1 MSTPAEL
8 IQFLG
13 LISSE
18 TEEGACF
25 ANALADKLD
34 EIASEI
40 AYKLEGSPTCQ
51 EVAEVTR
58 MNAGDM
64 RDVASSLSGSAAEM
78 RAYIRVIGS

>member
-1 MSTPAEL
+1 MSTPTEL

-40 AYKLEGSPTCQ
+40 AYKLEGSTTCQ

-64 RDVASSLSGSAAEM
+64 RDVANSLSGSAAEM
-78 RAYIRVIGS
+78 RTYISIIGS